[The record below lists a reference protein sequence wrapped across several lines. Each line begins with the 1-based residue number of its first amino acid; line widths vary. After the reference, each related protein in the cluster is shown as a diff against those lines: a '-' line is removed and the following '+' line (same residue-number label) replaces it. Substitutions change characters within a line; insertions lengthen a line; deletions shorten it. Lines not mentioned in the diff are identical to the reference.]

1 MKGEQPRDVVLG
13 GGDLVP
19 AQGSAASGA
28 GIEVGGEHVGEKPR
42 PPHSPRTRAGVV
54 VATGATEERKLIA
67 LGRGRRAG
75 GGIGRRVGDD
85 FGAER
90 GVTRQHP
97 EVAQQVKTGGRDRSD
112 EPSDEVVGLE
122 DESAGAVAP
131 DALQPELEPA
141 VVAAQEAV
149 LSQWWE

>member
-1 MKGEQPRDVVLG
+1 
-13 GGDLVP
+13 
-19 AQGSAASGA
+19 
-28 GIEVGGEHVGEKPR
+28 VGEKPR

-67 LGRGRRAG
+67 VGRGRRAG

-97 EVAQQVKTGGRDRSD
+97 EVAQQVKTGEDLETLWVALDAASTTRETFEDLRNKNLARETD
-112 EPSDEVVGLE
+112 EDSFY
-122 DESAGAVAP
+122 
-131 DALQPELEPA
+131 
-141 VVAAQEAV
+141 
-149 LSQWWE
+149 